1 MLPIA
6 GTDEELDLGEERLEV
21 RDVWHGELHK
31 SGATEGVMKHLSVK
45 QEDRGTRFTSGII

>member
-6 GTDEELDLGEERLEV
+6 GTDEELDLGKERLKV

-31 SGATEGVMKHLSVK
+31 SGIKIEKEVSKKPFS
-45 QEDRGTRFTSGII
+45 ETRRP